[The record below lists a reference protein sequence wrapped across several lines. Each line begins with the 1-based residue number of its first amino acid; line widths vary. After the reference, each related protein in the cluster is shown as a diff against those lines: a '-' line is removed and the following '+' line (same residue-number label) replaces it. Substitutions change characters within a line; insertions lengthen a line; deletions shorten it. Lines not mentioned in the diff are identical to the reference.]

1 MNIKV
6 NEFVILPFTVS
17 EEMEP
22 IMSRLRKTILSALF
36 VLLLFPALAVSQ
48 DKQSDHEFGA
58 TIAFTT
64 NYMFRGVT
72 QSDNK
77 PAGQG
82 EISYAYNPL
91 GFYAFIWAS
100 NVDFDDDDTNIEI
113 DYGFGFAG
121 EFSNK
126 LGWDVGFLYYNYP
139 DSSNQPD
146 LDYLEL
152 YAGLSYT
159 LENLPMSPALGG
171 KFSYSPDY
179 FGEDGDAIYI
189 EGDISFS
196 LPYDIALAFH
206 VGYLDVDG
214 EDTSGPEG
222 LDYTGYSV
230 GLSKE
235 IFGLNADVTY
245 TNTGDQTDACGD
257 TNWCDAHVVFS
268 LSKDF

>member
-1 MNIKV
+1 
-6 NEFVILPFTVS
+6 
-17 EEMEP
+17 
-22 IMSRLRKTILSALF
+22 MSHIRKTIFPALF
-36 VLLLFPALAVSQ
+36 VLLLFPALVMSQ

-64 NYMFRGVT
+64 NYMFRGIT
-72 QSDNK
+72 QTDNK

-82 EISYAYNPL
+82 EINYAYNPL
-91 GFYAFIWAS
+91 GFYAFIWGS
-100 NVDFDDDDTNIEI
+100 NVDFNDGDTNIEI

-121 EFSNK
+121 EFSSK

-139 DSSNQPD
+139 DSSIEPNY
-146 LDYLEL
+146 DYLEL
-152 YAGLSYT
+152 YVGISYT
-159 LENLPMSPALGG
+159 LENLPMSPSVGG

-189 EGDISFS
+189 EGDISFN

-214 EDTSGPEG
+214 EDTTGPAG
-222 LDYTGYSV
+222 YDFADYSV

-235 IFGLNADVTY
+235 IFGLDADLTY
-245 TNTGDQTDACGD
+245 TNTADQEDACGSG
-257 TNWCDAHVVFS
+257 NWCDGHVIFS
-268 LSKDF
+268 LSKSF